1 MGLEALVRR
10 RVSLINEGK
19 FSALGDVLH
28 ADAITHYGS
37 GEPVRGLESLVAV
50 LEGFQAFPD
59 LKVSIEEVVTD
70 GDFVAARY
78 TSRGTHRAPFAGIPG
93 TGTAVEFG
101 GAGIHHVRGDK
112 IDEVWVVDDLATLT
126 RQLGNSSWT
135 HADSE
140 SDTATRPAKPA
151 VETNRAAVRRWIE
164 LVNARKLDDL
174 REVWADDLVLHQG
187 PDQPALVGFDN
198 FRALLDMF
206 YAAMPDLQI
215 SVEDVVAGADTV
227 ILRSASTGTHTGDL
241 FGIPPTGRKVT
252 YVGVGTYHLAN
263 GKITHEWFN
272 DDMFS
277 LVQALTAPDTAA

>member
-1 MGLEALVRR
+1 MDLQALVRR
-10 RVSLINEGK
+10 RVSLINEGN

-28 ADAITHYGS
+28 DDVITHYGS
-37 GEPVRGLESLVAV
+37 GEPVQGIEPLIAL

-59 LKVSIEEVVTD
+59 LKVSIEEIVTD

-78 TSRGTHRAPFAGIPG
+78 VSRGTHQGPFAGIDS

-101 GAGIHHVRGDK
+101 GAGIHHVSGDK
-112 IDEVWVVDDLATLT
+112 IDEVWVVDDLSTLT

-135 HADSE
+135 RVDSG
-140 SDTATRPAKPA
+140 SDTATGSAKPS

-164 LVNARKLDDL
+164 LANARKIDDL
-174 REVWADDLVLHQG
+174 REVWADDLMLHQG
-187 PDQPALVGFDN
+187 PDQPPLVGFDN
-198 FRALLDMF
+198 FSALLNMY

-215 SVEDVVAGADTV
+215 SVEEVVAHGDTV
-227 ILRSASTGTHTGDL
+227 FLRSRSTATHTGEL

-252 YVGVGTYHLAN
+252 YVGVCAYHLAN
-263 GKITHEWFN
+263 GKMTHEWFN

-277 LVQALTAPDTAA
+277 LMQVLTAPDTA